1 VTERVTRV
9 LRKRGALPA
18 TIDDAV
24 QTAVLRAL
32 CRTDGFDRFAGLI
45 NWVTV
50 VAWHEV
56 QAEWRQLARIELGAV
71 PEQPTE
77 AYPADVLETRLVVNA
92 VVDGLSVV
100 TPDEREAILAPLA
113 EDAVSSNG
121 PDDARTRMRRHRA
134 RQRLA
139 GLVEQAEPSR

>member
-9 LRKRGALPA
+9 LRKRGAPPA

-24 QTAVLRAL
+24 QTAALRAL
-32 CRTDGFDRFAGLI
+32 CRTDGFDSFAGLI

-56 QAEWRQLARIELGAV
+56 QAEWRQRARIELGAV
-71 PEQPTE
+71 PEQATE
-77 AYPADVLETRLVVNA
+77 PDPADVMENHLAVDA
-92 VVDGLSVV
+92 VVDSLCAL

-113 EDAVSSNG
+113 KEAGSTNG

-139 GLVEQAEPSR
+139 ELVEQVEESR

>member
-1 VTERVTRV
+1 MTERVARV
-9 LRKRGALPA
+9 LRKRGAPPA

-24 QTAVLRAL
+24 QTAALRAL
-32 CRTDGFDRFAGLI
+32 CRTDGFDSFAGLI

-56 QAEWRQLARIELGAV
+56 QAEWRQRARIELGAV

-77 AYPADVLETRLVVNA
+77 PDPADVVETHLVVDA
-92 VVDGLSVV
+92 VVDGLSAL

-113 EDAVSSNG
+113 EDAGSPNG

-139 GLVEQAEPSR
+139 ELIEQVEEVR

>member
-1 VTERVTRV
+1 M
-9 LRKRGALPA
+9 
-18 TIDDAV
+18 
-24 QTAVLRAL
+24 
-32 CRTDGFDRFAGLI
+32 I

-56 QAEWRQLARIELGAV
+56 QAEWRQRAHIEPGAV
-71 PEQPTE
+71 PELPTE
-77 AYPADVLETRLVVNA
+77 PDPADVVETHLEVDA
-92 VVDGLSVV
+92 VVDGLSAL

-113 EDAVSSNG
+113 DDAGSSNG

-139 GLVEQAEPSR
+139 ELVEQVEESS

>member
-1 VTERVTRV
+1 MTERVSRV
-9 LRKRGALPA
+9 LRKRGAPPA

-24 QTAVLRAL
+24 QTAALRAL
-32 CRTDGFDRFAGLI
+32 CRTDGFDSFAGLI

-56 QAEWRQLARIELGAV
+56 QAEWRQRARIELGAV
-71 PEQPTE
+71 PEQATE
-77 AYPADVLETRLVVNA
+77 PDPADVMENYFAVDA
-92 VVDGLSVV
+92 VVDSLSAL
-100 TPDEREAILAPLA
+100 TPDERKAILAPLA
-113 EDAVSSNG
+113 EDAGSSNG

-139 GLVEQAEPSR
+139 GLIERAD